1 MREIAR
7 QCELPEST
15 LRVYRDEFEAF
26 LPAVGE
32 GKRRRYPEAT
42 QETLRQIAAW
52 KKEGRPSGEILTE
65 LQKRK
70 APQAKAQRRSH
81 DDKLEELLALTRAQA
96 SEVASLRAELAQRA
110 KEQGTRRIF
119 FDTAIGEA
127 EAGA

>member
-52 KKEGRPSGEILTE
+52 KKEGRASAEIRAE
-65 LQKRK
+65 LQRRK

-96 SEVASLRAELAQRA
+96 SEVAHLRAELAQGS
-110 KEQGTRRIF
+110 KEPGSRRIF
-119 FDTAIGEA
+119 FDTAIVEA